1 MDKDLLKSEAAKA
14 ADDSVNEGA
23 EAKSKAAR
31 EYEAMAAAQD
41 AAAEALIEAARKKKK
56 DSIAAGENIFE
67 KSAGIGTP
75 KDWSKEGAGLRER
88 LEETR
93 KQRAESRAAA
103 KEARAAAKEAKLEA
117 AVKAAEEKAAAKEAK
132 LEAAAKAAEE
142 KAAEKAAKA
151 AAKAQAREAKD
162 NAKLAKQLKAV
173 EEAEAKAAAKA
184 AGEKGAEA
192 GKAERTGNAGAAA
205 AAVAAGA
212 GAASAAV
219 AGNVAGTAD
228 GKNASAAT
236 GGAVPEN
243 AAEGAKA
250 ALEATAAQAAGS
262 AEETIGNAAGAAVSG
277 AAAGDG
283 AAAGEAGASEGA
295 AGAEATGT
303 AGEAGASKSEAKD
316 AAAEA
321 GEAKNE
327 ATGTVGEAGAAK
339 SEAKDAAAEAGAAK
353 SEAKDAAEAGAN
365 GAAESG
371 ASKAEAKDAAGK
383 ASASEDAAKAGANGA
398 AEGGA
403 AKAEATDAAGKAS
416 ASEDAAKAGANGAA
430 ESGAS
435 KAEAKDAAKGA
446 SEKTVGGSLWT
457 SVPAEEPSKPK
468 LSKKKRIAIGV
479 TAGAAAALLI
489 GYFAG
494 AAFYKNRFFAN
505 TSYAGVD
512 ISSKTKEEA
521 QALLAAAAAGGYEI
535 QIVGKYGEN
544 EIIHGSDINVSYDA
558 GNSLDELLK
567 AQEGKSWIAAIFSK
581 NDAGGGTEAS
591 VDYDSVMD
599 AVTQLECTDAAKQQL
614 PTDASIDAS
623 SGTAVIVPDSEGTLV
638 DAEKLASAVVD
649 AVKNGSTQID
659 LDACGCYAEAEVK
672 AGDTLLIQ
680 RYDTWNR
687 ILTADIVYDFGDAD
701 EEVKGSEIKD
711 YIRDDGTTVT
721 VGSDYIA
728 GLVAGWAEKYDSCG
742 KEWQFTTSYG
752 TEATV
757 PAGGDYGY
765 CIDQKVT
772 AEQLQQAL
780 VDGLQCETEA
790 VWLVE
795 GRGWDNGG
803 LTGSYIEIDL
813 AGQHLWAYKDYE
825 LVAEADVVTGLPG
838 DGTETVPGC
847 FSIDEKTE
855 GTVLGGDQADAG
867 KWIDYWLAFN
877 GGQGICDASWL
888 EDFGGSV
895 YASDGSGGCVY
906 VPSSEMMKVF
916 NAASEGMAVVVYDDP
931 GARQGADE
939 EASEAEASAA
949 EDSGADED

>member
-103 KEARAAAKEAKLEA
+103 KEARIEARAAAKEAKLEA
-117 AVKAAEEKAAAKEAK
+117 AVKAAEEKAAAKEAR

-151 AAKAQAREAKD
+151 AAKAQAREARD

-173 EEAEAKAAAKA
+173 EEAEAKAAA
-184 AGEKGAEA
+184 GA
-192 GKAERTGNAGAAA
+192 
-205 AAVAAGA
+205 
-212 GAASAAV
+212 
-219 AGNVAGTAD
+219 
-228 GKNASAAT
+228 
-236 GGAVPEN
+236 
-243 AAEGAKA
+243 
-250 ALEATAAQAAGS
+250 
-262 AEETIGNAAGAAVSG
+262 
-277 AAAGDG
+277 
-283 AAAGEAGASEGA
+283 AGASEGA
-295 AGAEATGT
+295 AKTEA
-303 AGEAGASKSEAKD
+303 AGADEGAASK
-316 AAAEA
+316 
-321 GEAKNE
+321 GEAK
-327 ATGTVGEAGAAK
+327 GA
-339 SEAKDAAAEAGAAK
+339 E
-353 SEAKDAAEAGAN
+353 
-365 GAAESG
+365 
-371 ASKAEAKDAAGK
+371 
-383 ASASEDAAKAGANGA
+383 
-398 AEGGA
+398 
-403 AKAEATDAAGKAS
+403 
-416 ASEDAAKAGANGAA
+416 A

-457 SVPAEEPSKPK
+457 SVPAEESSKPK

-638 DAEKLASAVVD
+638 DAEKA
-649 AVKNGSTQID
+649 
-659 LDACGCYAEAEVK
+659 
-672 AGDTLLIQ
+672 
-680 RYDTWNR
+680 R
-687 ILTADIVYDFGDAD
+687 
-701 EEVKGSEIKD
+701 
-711 YIRDDGTTVT
+711 
-721 VGSDYIA
+721 VG
-728 GLVAGWAEKYDSCG
+728 
-742 KEWQFTTSYG
+742 
-752 TEATV
+752 
-757 PAGGDYGY
+757 
-765 CIDQKVT
+765 
-772 AEQLQQAL
+772 
-780 VDGLQCETEA
+780 
-790 VWLVE
+790 
-795 GRGWDNGG
+795 GRGRREER
-803 LTGSYIEIDL
+803 L
-813 AGQHLWAYKDYE
+813 H
-825 LVAEADVVTGLPG
+825 ADRP
-838 DGTETVPGC
+838 
-847 FSIDEKTE
+847 
-855 GTVLGGDQADAG
+855 
-867 KWIDYWLAFN
+867 
-877 GGQGICDASWL
+877 
-888 EDFGGSV
+888 
-895 YASDGSGGCVY
+895 
-906 VPSSEMMKVF
+906 
-916 NAASEGMAVVVYDDP
+916 
-931 GARQGADE
+931 
-939 EASEAEASAA
+939 
-949 EDSGADED
+949 